1 MASTSTR
8 FAAPQSQ
15 AKRARRHE
23 LTEGVASV
31 VMKDGRFVGNE
42 ASDKGIVKFASGS
55 FAALNGKQVK
65 FTSTPISPIRF
76 ALELTTE

>member
-1 MASTSTR
+1 M
-8 FAAPQSQ
+8 
-15 AKRARRHE
+15 
-23 LTEGVASV
+23 